1 MCIRDSLVNNGRQV
15 QILAPQGVW
24 TGVSLGIDQ
33 EGQLLVEK
41 PDGSIEP
48 VVSGEV
54 SVRGVYG
61 YV

>member
-1 MCIRDSLVNNGRQV
+1 MGRQV
-15 QILAPQGVW
+15 KILSPQGAW
-24 TGVSLGIDQ
+24 TGVSLGIDR

-41 PDGSIEP
+41 PDGSMET

>member
-1 MCIRDSLVNNGRQV
+1 MK
-15 QILAPQGVW
+15 ILSPQGAW
-24 TGVSLGIDQ
+24 TGVSLGIDR

-41 PDGSIEP
+41 PDGSMET